1 MNMKGELKLI
11 GIRGTIFVPM
21 IQFSWELVQRLQSS
35 LKDYIPSVNTS
46 SVPIFTTGNGQLMDS
61 VIIAPEEW
69 SLTSPDKKQQV
80 VFQAQKIDLIREI
93 NEDYSPNLVS
103 VFGKS
108 CQSLFSAITEFSN
121 MKCTRIAIAPMFEY
135 AGSRD
140 SIIAFANNSFK
151 VNEFKNAKLDNCDFS
166 QVFRIPEN
174 ISGSTVTL
182 NYLSKFYAI
191 NKVASFNGMNQLAEV
206 TRIGFDINSKVDPN
220 VIFNLE
226 AIRDFFTKVSG
237 FCEDFLSFYF
247 HK

>member
-1 MNMKGELKLI
+1 MKKELKLI

-21 IQFSWELVQRLQSS
+21 IQFSWELVQKLQSS
-35 LKDYIPSVNTS
+35 LEDYIPSVNTS
-46 SVPIFTTGNGQLMDS
+46 SVPIFTDGDGQLMDS
-61 VIIAPEEW
+61 VIIAPGEW
-69 SLTSPDKKQQV
+69 SLTSPDKKQQII
-80 VFQAQKIDLIREI
+80 FQAQKIDLIREI
-93 NEDYSPNLVS
+93 NENYTQDLISM
-103 VFGKS
+103 FGKF

-135 AGSRD
+135 AGNRD
-140 SIIAFANNSFK
+140 SIIAFANNSFNA
-151 VNEFKNAKLDNCDFS
+151 NELKNAKLDNCDFS

-174 ISGSTVTL
+174 ISGSIVTL

-191 NKVASFNGMNQLAEV
+191 NKVASFNGMNQLVEV
-206 TRIGFDINSKVDPN
+206 TRISFDINSKVDPN

-247 HK
+247 NK